1 MPCHSGYSDLELKL
15 KDDIHDIS
23 FELDLT
29 TRFACECLTKLEE
42 ENSPIP
48 EYIKVW
54 WEKHKEWDKRRK
66 EIEQI
71 QKDLIDEDIKKWQ
84 QIKNAMENGVE
95 TLFPHDSE
103 LLNNEN

>member
-1 MPCHSGYSDLELKL
+1 MPCHSPSYLTRKEDVLREGYISLELN
-15 KDDIHDIS
+15 
-23 FELDLT
+23 LT

-48 EYIKVW
+48 EYIKDW
-54 WEKHKEWDKRRK
+54 WEQHKEWDRKRK
-66 EIEQI
+66 EIEQT
-71 QKDLIDEDIKKWQ
+71 QKDINEDKKWQ

-95 TLFPHDSE
+95 TLFPSE

>member
-1 MPCHSGYSDLELKL
+1 MPCDSGYSYLDLKL
-15 KDDIHDIS
+15 QNNIHDIS

-71 QKDLIDEDIKKWQ
+71 QKDRRNEGIKKWD
-84 QIKNAMENGVE
+84 QILNAVENGVE
-95 TLFPHDSE
+95 TLFPPE
-103 LLNNEN
+103 LLKDEN